1 MEILKNEKWVKSAS
15 EKKIIYYPEFYYGA
29 LINDQKVVDIFYI
42 ENEIRKHLL
51 HMKLLLLYF
60 DCINMPFGHF
70 YAPFDKLHSTLYYSL
85 FKNVDFRDLIAS
97 NLIIYTIRPTNDPSS
112 YWEWVGSELKKCG
125 FANVLP
131 INNDLKY
138 IFSDLLMVERDSAH
152 LNRSKGTL
160 KNIED
165 IIYNSEIEKE
175 NMYFIKQTIDKSLL
189 GGNSFMH
196 EAFVYRLQES
206 KYRDI
211 HRAMANYYFNRSEVT
226 NYNTLTYRPF
236 KNELFG
242 SLLRK
247 NHYNK
252 VYAFLYSPDFFC
264 FFISLFLETNEMD
277 LYKISIKDVKL
288 IRTQEFWSQFVLE
301 YHKIIEE
308 INEQLHNV
316 TDEKIIEAAE
326 KELRKK
332 LYHEGNWVL
341 NNVSIV
347 EIIEKIILSPLTVLS
362 ANSGLSKKIELQYLK
377 RKYRAVYDFI
387 KFISKVLNSTIYTVD
402 NITDRDGFNESL
414 CLLENE
420 ILERKIKKM
429 KIFISH
435 SEKDKKIVK
444 KFVDLLED
452 IGITEEQ
459 LFCSSVPGYWI
470 PTGNDIYEYLEKQF
484 NDNKLYVIFMLSD
497 NYYTSPACLNE
508 MGAAWIKKSYYQSI
522 LLPDFEFQDVKG
534 AINPRAVSFKLD
546 DIESLPYRLNEL
558 KDRISE
564 NLTISISN
572 NKWERCRDT
581 FIKSIEQLKKNVID
595 L

>member
-1 MEILKNEKWVKSAS
+1 MEILKNEQWTTSSSK
-15 EKKIIYYPEFYYGA
+15 KKIIYYPEFYYGA
-29 LINDQKVVDIFYI
+29 LMNDQKVVDTFYI
-42 ENEIRKHLL
+42 ENEVRKHLL
-51 HMKLLLLYF
+51 RMKLLLLYF

-70 YAPFDKLHSTLYYSL
+70 YAPFDKIHSTLYYSL
-85 FKNVDFRDLIAS
+85 FRNADFRDLIA
-97 NLIIYTIRPTNDPSS
+97 NHLIMYTIRPTNDPLS
-112 YWEWVGSELKKCG
+112 YWEWVGNELKKCG
-125 FANVLP
+125 FGNSLP
-131 INNDLKY
+131 INSDLKY
-138 IFSDLLMVERDSAH
+138 IFSDLLMVERDIAH

-175 NMYFIKQTIDKSLL
+175 NMYFIKQAIDKSLL

-196 EAFVYRLQES
+196 EAFVYRLQEN
-206 KYRDI
+206 KYSAL
-211 HRAMANYYFNRSEVT
+211 HRSMANYYFNRSELT

-236 KNELFG
+236 ENELYG

-264 FFISLFLETNEMD
+264 FFISLFLDSNEMNFHK
-277 LYKISIKDVKL
+277 LSIKDINLV
-288 IRTQEFWSQFVLE
+288 RMQEFWSPFVLE
-301 YHKIIEE
+301 YHKIIEQ

-316 TDEKIIEAAE
+316 TDEKIIEVAE

-332 LYHEGNWVL
+332 LHNEGDWNF

-347 EIIEKIILSPLTVLS
+347 EIIEKIISSPLNFLS
-362 ANSGLSKKIELQYLK
+362 VNTGLRKKIELQYLK
-377 RKYRAVYDFI
+377 KKYRAVYDFI
-387 KFISKVLNSTIYTVD
+387 IFLSKVLNSTMYTND
-402 NITDRDGFNESL
+402 NITDKTGFNESMYS
-414 CLLENE
+414 LENE
-420 ILERKIKKM
+420 ILERKMKKM

-435 SEKDKKIVK
+435 SEKDKDIVK

-484 NDNKLYVIFMLSD
+484 NDNELYVIFMLSD

-508 MGAAWIKKSYYQSI
+508 MGAAWVKKSYYQSI
-522 LLPDFEFQDVKG
+522 LLPGFEFQDVKG
-534 AINPRAVSFKLD
+534 AINPRAISFKLD
-546 DIESLPYRLNEL
+546 EIENLSYRLNEM
-558 KDRISE
+558 KDTISE
-564 NLTISISN
+564 NLSIAISN
-572 NKWERCRDT
+572 NKWERCRGA
-581 FIKSIEQLKKNVID
+581 FIKSIDELKNRY
-595 L
+595 